1 VVHVR
6 RGRQRRF
13 SACLRENH
21 RKGRKIAAHLLEAA
35 SEDVE
40 FQDHLFGVVGT
51 DMEVSL
57 TEVARAAFDASARPA
72 EMDGGLSAFAT
83 FSHHA
88 PTFPNGCHACEIEID
103 PQTGRLEVLRYVVVK
118 DVGTVINPKLLA
130 GQLQGGIVQGFGQ
143 IVVEN
148 VSWDEFGQPLTGSFM
163 DYALPKADNVPFC
176 EIFTNEVP
184 TPTNPFGIKGAG
196 ESGTVGGLSCF
207 AAAVDDAM
215 DSVGAGRLAMPATP
229 ERVWRHLSSVCNIT
243 LNIKH

>member
-1 VVHVR
+1 
-6 RGRQRRF
+6 
-13 SACLRENH
+13 
-21 RKGRKIAAHLLEAA
+21 
-35 SEDVE
+35 
-40 FQDHLFGVVGT
+40 
-51 DMEVSL
+51 
-57 TEVARAAFDASARPA
+57 
-72 EMDGGLSAFAT
+72 
-83 FSHHA
+83 
-88 PTFPNGCHACEIEID
+88 
-103 PQTGRLEVLRYVVVK
+103 VVVK